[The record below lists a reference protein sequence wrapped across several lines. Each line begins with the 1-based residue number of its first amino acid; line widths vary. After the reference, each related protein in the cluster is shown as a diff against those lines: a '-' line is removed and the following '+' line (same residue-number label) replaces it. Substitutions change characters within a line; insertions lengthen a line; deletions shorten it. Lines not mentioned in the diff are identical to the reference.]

1 MRCTIAGHSFH
12 LQPSD
17 VERAVAGIEP
27 ESIEGYFVQI
37 GRRKYPVRQVGAL
50 VTGQSRQDFT
60 TAEVRIALTRL
71 GFTCG
76 PAS

>member
-1 MRCTIAGHSFH
+1 MRCTIAGHSFY

-17 VERAVAGIEP
+17 VERAVADVEP
-27 ESIEGYFVQI
+27 ESIEGYYVQI
-37 GRRKYPVRQVGAL
+37 GRRRYPVRQVGAL
-50 VTGQSRQDFT
+50 VSGQSKRDFT

-76 PAS
+76 SAT